1 MLDLTTEIQVQQLVP
16 LAAETAAFNGTGIPV
31 ATINTGDLDI
41 ATLSMILTT
50 GVGTVVAQLQGSQ
63 TLGGA
68 YTNLVP
74 TPAMPNTAFPAQAA
88 TTTAPAILP
97 VDPRGLPP
105 FIRLAVTVTGSVSAF
120 TLESLFISRPL
131 QVGFNSNS
139 G

>member
-16 LAAETAAFNGTGIPV
+16 LAAETGAFNGTGIPV

-41 ATLSMILTT
+41 ATASLVLTT
-50 GVGTVVAQLQGSQ
+50 GVGTVVIQLQGSQ

-68 YTNLVP
+68 YTNLAV
-74 TPAMPNTAFPAQAA
+74 TPAMPNTAFPAIAA
-88 TTTAPAILP
+88 TTTAPVILP
-97 VDPRGLPP
+97 IDPRGLPP
-105 FIRLAVTVTGSVSAF
+105 FIRASVTVTGSVSAF
-120 TLESLFISRPL
+120 TMESLFVSRPL